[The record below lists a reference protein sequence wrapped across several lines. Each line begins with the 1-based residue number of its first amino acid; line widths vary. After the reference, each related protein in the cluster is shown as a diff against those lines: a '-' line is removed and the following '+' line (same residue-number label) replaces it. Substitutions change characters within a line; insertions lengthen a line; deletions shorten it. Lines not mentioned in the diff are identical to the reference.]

1 MISVESGLQVA
12 QVNVMTSDNGGL
24 SSDQITEL
32 ALDKIVRV
40 SHDAPP
46 AIRDQAEAFKDQI
59 RSVLRHYVELTR
71 KEERGTICQMLSKA
85 GHQDTADLVRRL

>member
-1 MISVESGLQVA
+1 MISVETGAQVT

-24 SSDQITEL
+24 SSEQITEL

-40 SHDAPP
+40 SQDAPP
-46 AIRDQAEAFKDQI
+46 AIRDQAEAFKEEI
-59 RSVLRHYVELTR
+59 RSVIHHYVELTR
-71 KEERGTICQMLSKA
+71 KEERGTICQMLSTA